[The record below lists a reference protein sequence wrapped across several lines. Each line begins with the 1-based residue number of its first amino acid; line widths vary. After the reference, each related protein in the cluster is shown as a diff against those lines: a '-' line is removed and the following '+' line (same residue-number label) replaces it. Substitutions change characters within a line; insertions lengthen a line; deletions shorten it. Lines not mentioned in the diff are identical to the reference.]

1 MIAGTASQETIVVG
15 VGDCRFGRKPD
26 ASLTTHA
33 LGSCIAVMA
42 WDWKLKQG
50 GLLHIMLPDSTIDP
64 VRAAAKPWVYADT
77 GMAAMLRELTM
88 RGSAK
93 NQLRWCIAGGAG
105 MMADSAHFQIGKR
118 NHLAIK
124 KIFWRLGL
132 FIEREDVG
140 GSESRSVRLDLETG
154 RISMRKGTSPSQI
167 LLEAAMS

>member
-1 MIAGTASQETIVVG
+1 
-15 VGDCRFGRKPD
+15 
-26 ASLTTHA
+26 
-33 LGSCIAVMA
+33 MA

-50 GLLHIMLPDSTIDP
+50 GLLHIMLPESAIDP
-64 VRAAAKPWVYADT
+64 VRAVASPWTYADT
-77 GMAAMLRELTM
+77 GMSALLNELNA
-88 RGSAK
+88 RGSPK
-93 NQLRWCIAGGAG
+93 SQLRWSIAGGAG

-154 RISMRKGTSPSQI
+154 RIVMRKGIGPEQT
-167 LLEAAMS
+167 LTEAAIFMKGIDFDGKQNDGRINR